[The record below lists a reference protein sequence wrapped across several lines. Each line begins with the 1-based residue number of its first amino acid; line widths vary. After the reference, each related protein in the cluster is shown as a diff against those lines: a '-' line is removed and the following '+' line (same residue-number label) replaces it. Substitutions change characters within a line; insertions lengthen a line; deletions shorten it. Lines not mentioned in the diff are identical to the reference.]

1 MRKGENMKI
10 EFEIKS
16 IPICPYCLGQGKL
29 KAMQSAVY
37 INKSIRANDTYVKCK
52 YCKGT
57 GLNER
62 DSK

>member
-1 MRKGENMKI
+1 MNI
-10 EFEIKS
+10 EIKS